1 MLGSV
6 ITAMVTPFRADGA
19 VDFERFRELATYLVE
34 NGSDGLVVCG
44 TTGES
49 PTLSDA
55 EKLDLF
61 RVAVDEVGGRATVI
75 AGTGTYDTGHSAAL
89 TKEAT
94 KLGVDAILVVT
105 PYYNKPPQRAIVRH
119 FEEIAGATH
128 LPVVA
133 YNIPGRVVINIE
145 SETIARLAEIENVV
159 AVKQAHDDREQAR
172 FIAEE
177 TRLDLYSG
185 DDPNTFAFLELGG
198 VGVVSVTAH
207 LWGPQIAEMIRRPPR
222 RRRRGRAGAARG
234 AAAGLRPPADPD
246 EPDPDQGGAQPHG
259 PRGRRTPAADGRAGR
274 ERARADPLLSRAVG
288 ASRSRVGVAALDS
301 APMGECRII
310 PLGGLGEVGKNMT
323 VYEAD
328 GAIVVVDAGL
338 AFPRDEHLG
347 VDLVLPDFSYLR
359 DREQMVRAVVLT
371 HGHEDHVGALPYLM
385 REVRVPLVLATRL
398 TLALVKSK
406 LDEHGLLRSAELREL
421 APGDEPVELG
431 PFRLEFIRMAHS
443 IPDAAAVM
451 LETPGGR
458 CVHTGDY
465 KLDHTPVDG
474 QRTDVGRLAEI
485 GSRGVD
491 LLLGDST
498 NAERAGV
505 TESERVV
512 GEAFRQ
518 IFPSREGRILVSSFA
533 SNVHRMQQ
541 AADVGVD
548 CGRKVAF
555 VGRSMRKNA
564 NIARSLGYMDVP
576 EEAILRPHELAELP
590 RGEQLILCTGSQGEP
605 MSAMT
610 RIAYNDHPA
619 VSVEAGD
626 TVIIS
631 AKPIPGNELRVH
643 DAINRLAK
651 MGAEVLHE
659 DNAPVHV
666 SGHGKAEEL
675 RTMIGLLRP
684 KAVMPVHG
692 EFRMLAAH
700 AQLAREGGVPD
711 DRIVMAENGSVV
723 ELRDGVTRIVGEVEA
738 GMTFVDG
745 LGVGDVHDVA
755 LRDRRKL
762 SEDGILIVVAT
773 LAAQD
778 GGGLTAPPELIARG
792 FGEGAEPLL
801 EELREE
807 ANRVLRELL
816 ADDVT
821 EIKLL
826 QEHLHDALGGIV
838 YDRTRRRPMVLPVIV
853 EV

>member
-1 MLGSV
+1 M
-6 ITAMVTPFRADGA
+6 
-19 VDFERFRELATYLVE
+19 
-34 NGSDGLVVCG
+34 
-44 TTGES
+44 
-49 PTLSDA
+49 
-55 EKLDLF
+55 
-61 RVAVDEVGGRATVI
+61 
-75 AGTGTYDTGHSAAL
+75 
-89 TKEAT
+89 
-94 KLGVDAILVVT
+94 GV
-105 PYYNKPPQRAIVRH
+105 
-119 FEEIAGATH
+119 
-128 LPVVA
+128 
-133 YNIPGRVVINIE
+133 
-145 SETIARLAEIENVV
+145 
-159 AVKQAHDDREQAR
+159 
-172 FIAEE
+172 
-177 TRLDLYSG
+177 
-185 DDPNTFAFLELGG
+185 
-198 VGVVSVTAH
+198 
-207 LWGPQIAEMIRRPPR
+207 
-222 RRRRGRAGAARG
+222 
-234 AAAGLRPPADPD
+234 
-246 EPDPDQGGAQPHG
+246 
-259 PRGRRTPAADGRAGR
+259 
-274 ERARADPLLSRAVG
+274 
-288 ASRSRVGVAALDS
+288 
-301 APMGECRII
+301 CRII

-347 VDLVLPDFSYLR
+347 VDLVLPDFSYLEE
-359 DREQMVRAVVLT
+359 REDMVRAVVLT

-385 REVRVPLVLATRL
+385 REVKVPLVLATRL

-406 LDEHGLLRSAELREL
+406 LDEHGLLRVAELREL
-421 APGDEPVELG
+421 MPGDDPVQLG
-431 PFRLEFIRMAHS
+431 PFRLELIRMAHS
-443 IPDAAAVM
+443 IPDAAAVV

-458 CVHTGDY
+458 VVHTGDY

-474 QRTDVGRLAEI
+474 QRTDVGRLAEV
-485 GSRGVD
+485 GSLGVD

-518 IFPSREGRILVSSFA
+518 IFPSRQGRILVSSFA

-564 NIARSLGYMDVP
+564 NIARNLGYMDVP
-576 EEAILRPHELAELP
+576 EEAILRPNELAELP

-619 VSVEAGD
+619 VHVEAGD

-675 RTMIGLLRP
+675 RTIIGLTRP

-700 AQLAREGGVPD
+700 AQIARDGGVAD
-711 DRIVMAENGSVV
+711 DRIVLAENGSVV
-723 ELRDGVTRIVGEVEA
+723 ELRDGVPRIVGEVEA

-762 SEDGILIVVAT
+762 AEDGVLIVVAT

-792 FGEGAEPLL
+792 FGEQADPLL
-801 EELREE
+801 DELRDE

>member
-1 MLGSV
+1 
-6 ITAMVTPFRADGA
+6 
-19 VDFERFRELATYLVE
+19 
-34 NGSDGLVVCG
+34 
-44 TTGES
+44 
-49 PTLSDA
+49 
-55 EKLDLF
+55 
-61 RVAVDEVGGRATVI
+61 
-75 AGTGTYDTGHSAAL
+75 
-89 TKEAT
+89 
-94 KLGVDAILVVT
+94 
-105 PYYNKPPQRAIVRH
+105 
-119 FEEIAGATH
+119 
-128 LPVVA
+128 
-133 YNIPGRVVINIE
+133 
-145 SETIARLAEIENVV
+145 
-159 AVKQAHDDREQAR
+159 
-172 FIAEE
+172 
-177 TRLDLYSG
+177 
-185 DDPNTFAFLELGG
+185 
-198 VGVVSVTAH
+198 VGV
-207 LWGPQIAEMIRRPPR
+207 
-222 RRRRGRAGAARG
+222 
-234 AAAGLRPPADPD
+234 
-246 EPDPDQGGAQPHG
+246 
-259 PRGRRTPAADGRAGR
+259 
-274 ERARADPLLSRAVG
+274 
-288 ASRSRVGVAALDS
+288 
-301 APMGECRII
+301 CRII

-328 GAIVVVDAGL
+328 GSIVVVDAGL

-359 DREQMVRAVVLT
+359 EREEMVRAVVLT

-385 REVRVPLVLATRL
+385 REVQVPLVIATRL

-406 LDEHGLLRSAELREL
+406 LDEHGLGHAAELCEL
-421 APGDEPVELG
+421 MPGDEPVQIG
-431 PFRLEFIRMAHS
+431 PFRLELVRMAHS
-443 IPDAAAVM
+443 IPDAAAVV

-498 NAERAGV
+498 NAERSGV
-505 TESERVV
+505 TQSERVV

-518 IFPSREGRILVSSFA
+518 IFPQRTGRILVSSFA

-541 AADVGVD
+541 AADVAVS

-564 NIARSLGYMDVP
+564 NIARNLGYMDVP
-576 EEAILRPHELAELP
+576 EDMILRPQDLAELP
-590 RGEQLILCTGSQGEP
+590 RDQQLILCTGSQGEP

-610 RIAYNDHPA
+610 RIAYNDHGQ
-619 VSVEAGD
+619 VKVDAGD

-675 RTMIGLLRP
+675 RTVIGLLRP
-684 KAVMPVHG
+684 RAVMPMHG

-700 AQLAREGGVPD
+700 AQIAREGGVPD

-723 ELRDGVTRIVGEVEA
+723 ELRDGVPQIVDEVAA

-755 LRDRRKL
+755 LRDRRRL

-773 LAAQD
+773 VAMD
-778 GGGLTAPPELIARG
+778 EDGGLTAPPELIARG
-792 FGEGAEPLL
+792 FGEQAEPLL

-807 ANRVLRELL
+807 ANTVLRELL

-826 QEHLHDALGGIV
+826 QEHLHEALGKVV

>member
-1 MLGSV
+1 M
-6 ITAMVTPFRADGA
+6 
-19 VDFERFRELATYLVE
+19 
-34 NGSDGLVVCG
+34 G
-44 TTGES
+44 T
-49 PTLSDA
+49 
-55 EKLDLF
+55 
-61 RVAVDEVGGRATVI
+61 
-75 AGTGTYDTGHSAAL
+75 
-89 TKEAT
+89 
-94 KLGVDAILVVT
+94 
-105 PYYNKPPQRAIVRH
+105 
-119 FEEIAGATH
+119 
-128 LPVVA
+128 
-133 YNIPGRVVINIE
+133 
-145 SETIARLAEIENVV
+145 
-159 AVKQAHDDREQAR
+159 
-172 FIAEE
+172 
-177 TRLDLYSG
+177 
-185 DDPNTFAFLELGG
+185 
-198 VGVVSVTAH
+198 
-207 LWGPQIAEMIRRPPR
+207 
-222 RRRRGRAGAARG
+222 
-234 AAAGLRPPADPD
+234 
-246 EPDPDQGGAQPHG
+246 
-259 PRGRRTPAADGRAGR
+259 
-274 ERARADPLLSRAVG
+274 
-288 ASRSRVGVAALDS
+288 
-301 APMGECRII
+301 CRII

-328 GAIVVVDAGL
+328 GSIVVVDAGL

-347 VDLVLPDFSYLR
+347 VDLVLPDFGYLR
-359 DREQMVRAVVLT
+359 EREQMVRAVVLT

-385 REVRVPLVLATRL
+385 REVRVPLVIATRL

-406 LDEHGLLRSAELREL
+406 LDEHGLLRAAELQEL
-421 APGDEPVELG
+421 MPGDEPVELG
-431 PFRLEFIRMAHS
+431 PFRVELVRMAHS
-443 IPDAAAVM
+443 IPDAAAVV
-451 LETPGGR
+451 LDTPGGR

-485 GSRGVD
+485 GTRGVD

-498 NAERAGV
+498 NAERSGV

-518 IFPSREGRILVSSFA
+518 IFPRREGRILISSFA

-541 AADVGVD
+541 AANVGVD

-564 NIARSLGYMDVP
+564 NIARNLGYMDVP
-576 EEAILRPHELAELP
+576 EEAILKPQDLAELP

-619 VSVEAGD
+619 VRVEAGD

-666 SGHGKAEEL
+666 SGHGRAEEL
-675 RTMIGLLRP
+675 RTIIGLLRP

-711 DRIVMAENGSVV
+711 DRIVLAENGTVV
-723 ELRDGVTRIVGEVEA
+723 ELRDGVARIVDEVEA
-738 GMTFVDG
+738 GVTFVDG

-762 SEDGILIVVAT
+762 AEDGVLIVVAT

-778 GGGLTAPPELIARG
+778 GGGLTAPPELIVRG

-801 EELREE
+801 DELRDE